1 MDQGRL
7 RGAHHRAGH
16 EPDPVDFGN
25 EPPLSVD
32 GEDTVFVD
40 RRRVSVHWFTGTI
53 LTGFCGAALMGGAV
67 FASLDGETNFATVP
81 ERVELAL
88 RGAVNSVGESLG
100 VRKSDKLPA
109 PSEASFT
116 RQVLHDST
124 ITQIGNR
131 EVVRA
136 RSLIRVAGNLALTAT
151 ELSANIP
158 PFNPQRMLAESASGG
173 ADTAETPPEAEP
185 DAEVSFVMRDLAP
198 GLGRARIAAVTPVDE
213 LVMRVREVANWRSG
227 TRQSDIA
234 SVQGRLKL
242 AYAVEGNPGPYA
254 NLEPRIIPEN
264 VTLLPKTRTQAT
276 GGNAWNERT
285 IVLKKGDTLESVLGE
300 LGATADEIK
309 GIVIAFGRRPGQTF
323 KEGEKLRV
331 LLSPVAGTQRLQPVR
346 VIVASDSAIEAMVAL
361 SDMDK
366 YVPVGT
372 DDMTTEVAQAD
383 EQPDDGAGVRLYQ
396 SLYETGLRNRLPRP
410 VIDNLVRLYSYDFD
424 FQRKVQPGDSFEVL
438 FAGQDENRAEENPD
452 VLFTSISVGGE
463 MRRYY
468 RFRTPDDGV
477 VDYYDETGK
486 SAEKFLVR
494 KPVADGI
501 MRSGFGLREHPI
513 LGVSKMHTGVDWA
526 APSGTPIFAA
536 GNGVVEKAQWEGG
549 YGKFVLLR
557 HNNGYETAYGHMTA
571 FARGIEPGVTVHQG
585 QVIGFVGS
593 TGLSTGTHVHYEIR
607 INDRF
612 VDPMRI
618 KLPRGRVLEGPLL
631 AAFEKEREHLDGL
644 MARSPAR
651 LAQSAY

>member
-1 MDQGRL
+1 LDQGKL
-7 RGAHHRAGH
+7 HGAHRPGQ
-16 EPDPVDFGN
+16 EPNPIDFGN
-25 EPPLSVD
+25 EPPLSAD
-32 GEDTVFVD
+32 GENTVLVD

-67 FASLDGETNFATVP
+67 FASLDGETNFATMP

-88 RGAVNSVGESLG
+88 RGAVNSVGASLG
-100 VRKSDKLPA
+100 VRKGDKLPA
-109 PSEASFT
+109 PGESSFV

-124 ITQIGNR
+124 ISRVGNR

-136 RSLIRVAGNLALTAT
+136 RALVRVAGNLALTT
-151 ELSANIP
+151 TDLSANIP
-158 PFNPQRMLAESASGG
+158 PFNPQRMLAESATGG
-173 ADTAETPPEAEP
+173 ADTAEAPPAAEP

-198 GLGRARIAAVTPVDE
+198 GLGRARIAAVTSIDE
-213 LVMRVREVANWRSG
+213 ILMHVREAANWRGGS
-227 TRQSDIA
+227 RQTAIA
-234 SVQGRLKL
+234 GMQAGLKL
-242 AYAVEGNPGPYA
+242 AYAGEENPDPYA

-264 VTLLPKTRTQAT
+264 VTLLPKTRTQTT
-276 GGNAWNERT
+276 GGNAWNERAIT
-285 IVLKKGDTLESVLGE
+285 VKKGDTLESMLGE
-300 LGATADEIK
+300 LGATPDEIK
-309 GIVIAFGRRPGQTF
+309 GIVAAFGRRPGQAFT
-323 KEGEKLRV
+323 EGEKLRV
-331 LLSPVAGTQRLQPVR
+331 LLSPVPATRRLQPVR
-346 VIVASDSAIEAMVAL
+346 VIVANDTAVEAMVAL

-366 YVPVGT
+366 YVAVGT
-372 DDMTTEVAQAD
+372 DDMTAEVAQAD
-383 EQPDDGAGVRLYQ
+383 ERRDDSTGVRLYQ
-396 SLYETGLRNRLPRP
+396 SLYETSLRNHLPRP
-410 VIDNLVRLYSYDFD
+410 VIENLVRLYSYDFD
-424 FQRKVQPGDSFEVL
+424 FQRKVQPGDAFEVL
-438 FAGQDENRAEENPD
+438 FAGQDENRLDENPE

-463 MRRYY
+463 TRRYY

-501 MRSGFGLREHPI
+501 MRSPFGWREHPI

-526 APSGTPIFAA
+526 APTGTPIFAA
-536 GNGVVEKAQWEGG
+536 GNGVVEKAEWEGG
-549 YGKFVLLR
+549 YGKFVLIR

-571 FARGIEPGVTVHQG
+571 FARGIEPNVRVHQG

-593 TGLSTGTHVHYEIR
+593 TGLSTGAHVHYEIR

-631 AAFEKEREHLDGL
+631 ASFEKDREHVDGV

-651 LAQSAY
+651 LAQSGY